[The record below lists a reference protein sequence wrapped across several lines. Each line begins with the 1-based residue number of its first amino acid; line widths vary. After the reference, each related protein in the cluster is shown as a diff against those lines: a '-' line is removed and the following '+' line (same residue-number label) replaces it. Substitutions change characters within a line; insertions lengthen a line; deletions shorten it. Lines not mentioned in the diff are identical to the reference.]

1 MKPSD
6 KFKLTEQ
13 QIDKLENIR
22 KEKYKENKNFTQEKL
37 AKDSNVSL
45 DDYKRF
51 IGKKQGNSVLE
62 RYQIENLAKTLGI
75 QPTDII
81 EPREWKG
88 EKLFKYT
95 KKFDALIEEKTRRF
109 VGRKFVFD
117 GFQDFLK
124 NQ

>member
-51 IGKKQGNSVLE
+51 IGKNKA
-62 RYQIENLAKTLGI
+62 I
-75 QPTDII
+75 
-81 EPREWKG
+81 
-88 EKLFKYT
+88 
-95 KKFDALIEEKTRRF
+95 
-109 VGRKFVFD
+109 VF
-117 GFQDFLK
+117 
-124 NQ
+124 